1 MSEFLNE
8 VLHTITTVAEILNV
22 SKGTVRNLIKRRKLV
37 SVRISDRAV
46 RIPQSELDNYIRVAR
61 DDSRK
66 R

>member
-22 SKGTVRNLIKRRKLV
+22 SKGTVRNLIKRKKLA
-37 SVRISDRAV
+37 SVRISDRSI